1 MISIGSYFKRI
12 TEGIKAGMA
21 QKKHPLNDGCLIKR
35 FLTIIPQ
42 QG

>member
-21 QKKHPLNDGCLIKR
+21 QKK
-35 FLTIIPQ
+35 TSVE
-42 QG
+42 